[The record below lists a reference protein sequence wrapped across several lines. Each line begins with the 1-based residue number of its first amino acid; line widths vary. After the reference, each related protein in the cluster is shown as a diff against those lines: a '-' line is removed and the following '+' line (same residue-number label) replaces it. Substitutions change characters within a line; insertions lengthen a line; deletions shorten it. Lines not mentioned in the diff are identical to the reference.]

1 MSRSATRR
9 VQSGFT
15 LLEAI
20 VAMVVMATAL
30 MALYAWLSSSTL
42 AMTRAQAQNRA
53 LEDARSALALVE
65 TINPM
70 LEPTGERQLGE
81 IAVSWQSTPVAP
93 RRTGR
98 TRAGMPSLFDVTL
111 YQMDVTVERAGEPAH
126 GFSLRRAGWE
136 AVRSL
141 GNEDL

>member
-1 MSRSATRR
+1 MNRPPPRYS
-9 VQSGFT
+9 QSGFT

-20 VAMVVMATAL
+20 VAMVIMAAAL

-42 AMTRAQAQNRA
+42 AVTRAQAQTRA

-70 LEPTGERQLGE
+70 REPDGKRELGE
-81 IAVSWQSTPVAP
+81 VTVSWHSTPVVP
-93 RRTGR
+93 RRIGR

-111 YQMDVTVERAGEPAH
+111 YQMEVTIERAGEPAH